1 MSDAPRDNLTR
12 SAPFQ
17 LERADENGDGL
28 TLSGHAAVFNEWTTI
43 DSWEGRFREQ
53 IAPGAFRRTIR
64 NNAKQVKLQFDHGQ
78 HPLIGSLPIGNITE
92 LIEDNRGLFVEGRLH
107 GNWLIE
113 PVREAI
119 TDKSID
125 GMSFRFS
132 VVNETWDKV
141 DSDLPERTI
150 TEVRLFE
157 LGPVVFPAYATTDVG
172 VRSRELVRSLLSAD
186 DTTRREIAALL
197 LRETGADTA
206 EAVDPPDTPTT
217 GPADNGTPDDG
228 LVPSS
233 DPAISH
239 SRTYRPAQPP
249 DVTPERRKEI
259 LARVGDVVGA
269 LA

>member
-17 LERADENGDGL
+17 LERADDDDNGDGL
-28 TLSGHAAVFNEWTTI
+28 TLQGHGAVFNEWATI

-53 IAPGAFRRTIR
+53 IAPGAFRKTLRESG
-64 NNAKQVKLQFDHGQ
+64 KLVKLQFDHGQ
-78 HPLIGSLPIGNITE
+78 HPLIGSLPIGAIKE
-92 LIEDNRGLFVEGRLH
+92 LKEDDRGLYVKARLAD
-107 GNWLIE
+107 NWMVQ
-113 PVREAI
+113 PVRESIANS
-119 TDKSID
+119 SID

-157 LGPVVFPAYATTDVG
+157 LGPVVFPAYPTTDVG
-172 VRSRELVRSLLSAD
+172 VRSRELVRSLLDAD
-186 DTTRREIAALL
+186 DTTRREIATLL
-197 LRETGADTA
+197 LRASGE
-206 EAVDPPDTPTT
+206 EQPDTRTDEAAAGT
-217 GPADNGTPDDG
+217 SDGRAVVDDEPAEG
-228 LVPSS
+228 
-233 DPAISH
+233 H
-239 SRTYRPAQPP
+239 SRPYQPAQPP